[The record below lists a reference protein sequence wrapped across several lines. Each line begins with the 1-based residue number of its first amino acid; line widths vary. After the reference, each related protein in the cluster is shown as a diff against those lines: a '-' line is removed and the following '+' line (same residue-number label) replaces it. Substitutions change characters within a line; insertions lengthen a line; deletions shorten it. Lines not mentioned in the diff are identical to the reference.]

1 MAKNEKKKKNDLD
14 NLSYPDLTKELDRK
28 RIRALRRRTEAAQT
42 GEFSF
47 SADPAPF
54 GETAVSLET
63 DPVPNLPEE
72 QEKRPANIHA
82 GHRARLRERFRKEG
96 GFDHFQDH
104 EILELILTY
113 GAPRGDMNGIAH
125 ELLDTFG
132 SLKAV
137 FEARPEALMR
147 VRGVG
152 EAQATMIAMA
162 VSLARVWEIRSGEE
176 LKRITNRRELEQYCR
191 SMLLGE
197 RNERFYVICVDAQCR
212 VLGTRKISEGSLSEV
227 SAYPRSVVET
237 ALNYNAHS
245 VFFCHNHPGGTCAPS
260 TEDIASTIQLQ
271 RILNGVGVLVL
282 DHVII
287 AGTQAYSMSAHGDL
301 DFRTRSRS

>member
-1 MAKNEKKKKNDLD
+1 MAKNEKKKKKDPE

-28 RIRALRRRTEAAQT
+28 RVRALRRRTEAAQA

-47 SADPAPF
+47 SAEPAPF
-54 GETAVSLET
+54 GETEVILET
-63 DPVPNLPEE
+63 EPVPDVPEE

-137 FEARPEALMR
+137 FEARRAYKRAWNKKNPDKNKEYQRKYWERKAQREQAEKEAA
-147 VRGVG
+147 G
-152 EAQATMIAMA
+152 
-162 VSLARVWEIRSGEE
+162 
-176 LKRITNRRELEQYCR
+176 
-191 SMLLGE
+191 
-197 RNERFYVICVDAQCR
+197 
-212 VLGTRKISEGSLSEV
+212 
-227 SAYPRSVVET
+227 
-237 ALNYNAHS
+237 
-245 VFFCHNHPGGTCAPS
+245 
-260 TEDIASTIQLQ
+260 
-271 RILNGVGVLVL
+271 NG
-282 DHVII
+282 I
-287 AGTQAYSMSAHGDL
+287 
-301 DFRTRSRS
+301 